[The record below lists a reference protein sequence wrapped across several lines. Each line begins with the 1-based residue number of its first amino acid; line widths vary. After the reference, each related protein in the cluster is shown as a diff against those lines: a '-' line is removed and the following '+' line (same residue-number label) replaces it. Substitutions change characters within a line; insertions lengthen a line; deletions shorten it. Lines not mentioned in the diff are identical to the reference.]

1 MPQSKLISI
10 VLYGK
15 TYQVRCPVGEETA
28 LRASVTLL
36 NEKISKTTRNTG
48 LNAREDIIMMTAL
61 NLCNELLEQQ
71 FEQESIEEDQQEAL
85 HNTQAAAMLH
95 SMKKRGN
102 NKI

>member
-1 MPQSKLISI
+1 MQQSKLITI

-15 TYQVRCPVGEETA
+15 TYKVRCPVGEETA
-28 LRASVTLL
+28 LRTSVALL
-36 NEKISKTTRNTG
+36 NEKITKTTRNAG

-71 FEQESIEEDQQEAL
+71 LEQKNIEADQREAL
-85 HNTQAAAMLH
+85 HNTQAAAMLN
-95 SMKKRGN
+95 SMKQRGN